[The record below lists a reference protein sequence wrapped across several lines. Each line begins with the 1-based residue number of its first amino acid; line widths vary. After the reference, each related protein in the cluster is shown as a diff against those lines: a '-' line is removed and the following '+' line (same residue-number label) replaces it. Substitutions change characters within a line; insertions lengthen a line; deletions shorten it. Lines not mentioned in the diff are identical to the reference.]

1 MNFPNKIS
9 QHWNQISV
17 NKLNCNFFHF
27 SIIESFFSLPLPF
40 NFIATIISGYS
51 SLSLK
56 REREKRV
63 QLTEKKHHS
72 RASSIF
78 WQRKFQFRLEDLSKT
93 PGGLV
98 RYKMHSTSPGG
109 DRRREAVRYRSR
121 EKSEEGTSGPSSE
134 LTRNW
139 PSRDVVRPTWRFTK
153 HSSRLAPQRALETWS
168 KGAFIICYAS
178 RFRRRTRVQI
188 LL

>member
-1 MNFPNKIS
+1 MSNHPNIGKQLS
-9 QHWNQISV
+9 
-17 NKLNCNFFHF
+17 CNFSHF
-27 SIIESFFSLPLPF
+27 SIIESFFSLPF
-40 NFIATIISGYS
+40 NFIVTIITGYS
-51 SLSLK
+51 SLSPK
-56 REREKRV
+56 RERERKRV

-72 RASSIF
+72 RASSISR
-78 WQRKFQFRLEDLSKT
+78 QRKFQFRLEDLSKT

-153 HSSRLAPQRALETWS
+153 HSSRPAPQRALETWS